1 MKLPDNDKL
10 NFLVGVHVGF
20 GDVLTG
26 GANETIGLVRDN
38 LLELE
43 RKDKQT
49 IDNFIEFWKSKLV

>member
-26 GANETIGLVRDN
+26 GPNETIGLVRDN

-49 IDNFIEFWKSKLV
+49 IDNFIEF